1 MKLNVSTTPVWKLTI
16 LVIQAIQVLKS
27 KSQHQSA
34 QAVQRFASIIFMNN
48 EFSKKLRFVTTI
60 LISRLKGLSDIPMLF
75 ILIKSRIYAL
85 LYSRTIVIYK
95 SASII
100 MCNITYTINNY
111 SSLLKKFQG
120 YDTVEDPTACCP
132 RCVPTENIPSVCKVK
147 NFRVAPITME
157 DKGSQC
163 SSDKSFKHTGCA
175 GLCESTVSAMPGNN
189 MLTPSCSCCQPTRVV
204 KHNVSMTCDDGH
216 TFFVDFHEFQ
226 SCECKIQKC
235 GSNYDTSGVE
245 VVSAGGTEERSKRSF
260 MDDLNDSATMNKES
274 KERYRRNLL
283 NDLAMLHANKK
294 KR

>member
-111 SSLLKKFQG
+111 SSLLKKIQG

>member
-1 MKLNVSTTPVWKLTI
+1 M
-16 LVIQAIQVLKS
+16 
-27 KSQHQSA
+27 
-34 QAVQRFASIIFMNN
+34 
-48 EFSKKLRFVTTI
+48 
-60 LISRLKGLSDIPMLF
+60 
-75 ILIKSRIYAL
+75 
-85 LYSRTIVIYK
+85 
-95 SASII
+95 
-100 MCNITYTINNY
+100 
-111 SSLLKKFQG
+111 
-120 YDTVEDPTACCP
+120 
-132 RCVPTENIPSVCKVK
+132 PTENIPSVCKVK

-175 GLCESTVSAMPGNN
+175 GLCESTVPAMPGNN

>member
-1 MKLNVSTTPVWKLTI
+1 LEVNNPCYPSNTSAQIQVTTPVCPSCPK
-16 LVIQAIQVLKS
+16 
-27 KSQHQSA
+27 
-34 QAVQRFASIIFMNN
+34 
-48 EFSKKLRFVTTI
+48 
-60 LISRLKGLSDIPMLF
+60 
-75 ILIKSRIYAL
+75 
-85 LYSRTIVIYK
+85 
-95 SASII
+95 
-100 MCNITYTINNY
+100 
-111 SSLLKKFQG
+111 G

-147 NFRVAPITME
+147 NFRVAKIAME
-157 DKGSQC
+157 DKNSQC
-163 SSDKSFKHTGCA
+163 LSEKEFKHTGCA

-204 KHNVSMTCDDGH
+204 KHNVSMKCDDGH

-245 VVSAGGTEERSKRSF
+245 IVSAGGTEERSKRSF
-260 MDDLNDSATMNKES
+260 MDDLNDSVTMNKES